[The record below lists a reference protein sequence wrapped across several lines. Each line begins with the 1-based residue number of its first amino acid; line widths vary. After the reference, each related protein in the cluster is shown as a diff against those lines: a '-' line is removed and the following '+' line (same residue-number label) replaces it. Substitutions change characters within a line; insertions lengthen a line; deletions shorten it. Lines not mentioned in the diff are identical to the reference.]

1 MIENLLPLMTF
12 AFTMSITPGP
22 NNIMLTASGAN
33 FGFKR
38 TIPHIAGIITGM
50 LLLFIISAAGL
61 GMLFYSFPLLQA
73 IMKILSV
80 LYLIYLSLK
89 IVLLKRTK
97 QHNKKQQPL
106 NMYQAMAFQFLNPKA
121 LMMSITAIATF
132 TEKGDDYIISSAIMI
147 IVFLL
152 ICLPSISTWAGIGML
167 ISRFLEND
175 YIFRGF
181 NILMGL
187 LLIGSLWLIL

>member
-1 MIENLLPLMTF
+1 MIENLLPLITF
-12 AFTMSITPGP
+12 AFSMSITPGP

-50 LLLFIISAAGL
+50 LLLFILSAAGL
-61 GMLFYSFPLLQA
+61 GVLFYSFPLLQT
-73 IMKILSV
+73 IMKILSA

-89 IVLLKRTK
+89 IILLKRTK
-97 QHNKKQQPL
+97 KYETNQRPL
-106 NMYQAMAFQFLNPKA
+106 NIYQAMAFQFLNPKA

-132 TEKGDDYIISSAIMI
+132 TEKGDNYIFSSAIMI

-152 ICLPSISTWAGIGML
+152 ICLPSIATWAGVGIL

-187 LLIGSLWLIL
+187 LLIGSLGLIL